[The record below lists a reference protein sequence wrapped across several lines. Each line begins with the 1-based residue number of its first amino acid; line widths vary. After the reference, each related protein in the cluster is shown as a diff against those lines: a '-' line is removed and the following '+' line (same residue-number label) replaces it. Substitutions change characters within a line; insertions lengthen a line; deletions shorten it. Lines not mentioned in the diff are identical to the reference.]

1 MTDPRSKI
9 LSAACELYLAEGLDG
24 FSMRKLGRKVGVTA
38 PALYRHFASREDV
51 LLALVSESHRV
62 LGQYL
67 YRALT
72 GRTPKERMAL
82 AGEGYLDF
90 ALENP
95 MLYDILHLSP
105 SVLGVD
111 VLPDAVADQACAT
124 GQFWMDRVRENVDAG
139 ILRPCDPEELGVTL
153 WAHAHGLISLY
164 LRGSLEMS
172 ETTFREIYRSSGYR
186 IFQGLG
192 TPDAVAQWE
201 GSAGDGRAEQGGAGG
216 GTPLPGRGSDV
227 VAAPPLDRVS

>member
-1 MTDPRSKI
+1 MTDARGKI
-9 LSAACELYLAEGLDG
+9 LAAACELYLAEGLDG
-24 FSMRKLGRKVGVTA
+24 FSMRKLGRRVGVTA
-38 PALYRHFASREDV
+38 PALYRHFASREEV

-67 YRALT
+67 YLALS
-72 GRTPKERMAL
+72 GRTPNERMTL

-90 ALENP
+90 AIENP

-111 VLPDAVADQACAT
+111 VLPENVADQACAT
-124 GQFWMDRVRENVDAG
+124 GQFWMDRVRESVDAG
-139 ILRPCDPEELGVTL
+139 LLRPCDPEELGVTL

-172 ETTFREIYRSSGYR
+172 EATFRELYRSSGAR

-192 TPDAVAQWE
+192 TPHAVALWE
-201 GSAGDGRAEQGGAGG
+201 AAAGGARGGVGPGDGPGQSVGGSQRFGD
-216 GTPLPGRGSDV
+216 L
-227 VAAPPLDRVS
+227 PLDRVS

>member
-1 MTDPRSKI
+1 MTDARGKI
-9 LSAACELYLAEGLDG
+9 LAAACELYLAEGLDG
-24 FSMRKLGRKVGVTA
+24 FSMRKLGRRVGVTA
-38 PALYRHFASREDV
+38 PALYRHFASREEV

-67 YRALT
+67 YRALS
-72 GRTPKERMAL
+72 GRTPNERMTL

-111 VLPDAVADQACAT
+111 VLPENVADQACAT
-124 GQFWMDRVRENVDAG
+124 GQFWMDRVRESVDAG
-139 ILRPCDPEELGVTL
+139 LLRPCDPEELGVTL

-172 ETTFREIYRSSGYR
+172 EATFREVYRGSGAR

-192 TPDAVAQWE
+192 TPHAVALWE
-201 GSAGDGRAEQGGAGG
+201 AAAGGAVGGVGPGDGPGQAGG
-216 GTPLPGRGSDV
+216 GSQRFGDL
-227 VAAPPLDRVS
+227 PLDRVS

>member
-1 MTDPRSKI
+1 MNDPRSKI
-9 LSAACELYLAEGLDG
+9 LTAACELYLAEGLDG
-24 FSMRKLGRKVGVTA
+24 FSMRKLGRRVGVTA

-67 YRALT
+67 YRALS
-72 GRTPKERMAL
+72 GRTPEERMSL

-95 MLYDILHLSP
+95 RLYDILHLSP
-105 SVLGVD
+105 SVLGIEGF
-111 VLPDAVADQACAT
+111 PPAVEDEACAT
-124 GQFWMDRVRENVDAG
+124 GQFWMDRVRESMGAG
-139 ILRPCDPEELGVTL
+139 LLRECDPEGLGVTL

-172 ETTFREIYRSSGYR
+172 EAEFRALYRTSGLR
-186 IFQGLG
+186 ILQGLAN
-192 TPDAVAQWE
+192 PDWIRAHMGGMESGRTAP
-201 GSAGDGRAEQGGAGG
+201 SPAGEAG
-216 GTPLPGRGSDV
+216 PEAPGRP
-227 VAAPPLDRVS
+227 ARTRLDRVS

>member
-1 MTDPRSKI
+1 MTDARGRI
-9 LSAACELYLAEGLDG
+9 LAAACELYLAEGLDG
-24 FSMRKLGRKVGVTA
+24 FSMRKLGRRVGVTA

-67 YRALT
+67 YRALS
-72 GRTPKERMAL
+72 GRTPEERMSL

-95 MLYDILHLSP
+95 RLYDILHLSP
-105 SVLGVD
+105 SVLGIEAF
-111 VLPDAVADQACAT
+111 PEAVEDEACAT
-124 GQFWMDRVRENVDAG
+124 GQFWMDRVRESMGVG
-139 ILRPCDPEELGVTL
+139 LLRECDPEGLGVTL

-172 ETTFREIYRSSGYR
+172 EAEFRALYRSSGLR
-186 IFQGLG
+186 ILQGVGNPEWLKAN
-192 TPDAVAQWE
+192 TPPMDPGGSRSSGVGEDDAEA
-201 GSAGDGRAEQGGAGG
+201 SRP
-216 GTPLPGRGSDV
+216 PLRTR
-227 VAAPPLDRVS
+227 LDRVS